1 MYSFEVPGLQRLGW
15 VQLSV
20 PRWWSLGYIGLAG
33 GGLYYRPQKG
43 SLGYMGLR
51 RGRPLCSVSELRG
64 LWSLEAFAFR
74 LKAYWWHQ
82 QQEGDKGQILKLQR
96 SSNQMLFVARG
107 SSYMTSEF
115 GEVFWH
121 SDFSEQL
128 IREIKYQS
136 SKPSPIIIT
145 IIVMVIKIIIID
157 IVMVI
162 GLQATLRGQSQVC
175 RSWLYTNP
183 PETIETI
190 ETIAH
195 NQFL

>member
-1 MYSFEVPGLQRLGW
+1 MYTVHCTALRF
-15 VQLSV
+15 
-20 PRWWSLGYIGLAG
+20 LGYDVWVECSWVGLAG
-33 GGLYYRPQKG
+33 GAWVICRASEGEGRCAQSQSYE
-43 SLGYMGLR
+43 GYVESG
-51 RGRPLCSVSELRG
+51 GFC
-64 LWSLEAFAFR
+64 F
-74 LKAYWWHQ
+74 Q
-82 QQEGDKGQILKLQR
+82 IEGFDDTNRKIVKLQR
-96 SSNQMLFVARG
+96 SSNQMLFVVRG

-128 IREIKYQS
+128 MSEIRDQC

-145 IIVMVIKIIIID
+145 VIVMVIKIIIID

-190 ETIAH
+190 AH
-195 NQFL
+195 HLQLFGV